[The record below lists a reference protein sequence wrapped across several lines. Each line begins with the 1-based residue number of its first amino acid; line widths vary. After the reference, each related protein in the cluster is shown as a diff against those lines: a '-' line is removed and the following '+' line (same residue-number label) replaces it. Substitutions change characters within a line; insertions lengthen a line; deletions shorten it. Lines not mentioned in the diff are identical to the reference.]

1 MRDCKNLYCP
11 SDGARRHLLFPAD
24 LQLELEWWAETG
36 DYTAEELHQL
46 KVSQN
51 HLFRVEPRQGVLAPG
66 ARQVLRFSYEHS
78 IPGTDR
84 LPMLLKVDSGREIM
98 VRQCSIEP
106 IVIDI
111 INNQ

>member
-1 MRDCKNLYCP
+1 M
-11 SDGARRHLLFPAD
+11 
-24 LQLELEWWAETG
+24 
-36 DYTAEELHQL
+36 
-46 KVSQN
+46 
-51 HLFRVEPRQGVLAPG
+51 LAPG

-111 INNQ
+111 ISNQ